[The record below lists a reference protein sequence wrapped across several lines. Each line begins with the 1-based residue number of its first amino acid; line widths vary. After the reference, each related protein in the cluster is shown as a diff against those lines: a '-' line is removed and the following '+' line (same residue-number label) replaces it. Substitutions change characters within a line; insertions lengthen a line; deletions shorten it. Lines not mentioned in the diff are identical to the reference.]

1 MREPLVFTGS
11 EPVEVFRT
19 SVRGR
24 RAGTA
29 VLNQLATRWPQWRF
43 TLDLGDPDRILRV
56 QTAGD
61 AIPVGAIGAEVAK
74 SGYLCEPLPD
84 SAADFPAP
92 APLCSP
98 LNNSGK

>member
-1 MREPLVFTGS
+1 MQIFSCFTGL

-24 RAGTA
+24 RAGA
-29 VLNQLATRWPQWRF
+29 VVLTQLRRRWPGWRI

-56 QTAGD
+56 QTVGEAV
-61 AIPVGAIGAEVAK
+61 PVGTIRAELAK

-84 SAADFPAP
+84 SVPDFPAP
-92 APLCSP
+92 AFQCFPS
-98 LNNSGK
+98 NNSGN